1 MNQRFAYSTNEDNLI
16 ISLAKQNPD
25 NLKHSFRLS
34 AARINRSVGSISQRY
49 YKHLQTREA
58 IFSLE
63 GQESDVLVNRKNTPR
78 VTSVSTVSIE
88 ILSYLW
94 NKLSEKEKLD
104 FFKTVL

>member
-34 AARINRSVGSISQRY
+34 ANRINRSVGSISQRY
-49 YKHLQTREA
+49 YKHLQYRTE

-63 GQESDVLVNRKNTPR
+63 GQDSEVHVNRKNTPR
-78 VTSVSTVSIE
+78 TTGVSTVTVE

-94 NKLSEKEKLD
+94 NKLSENEKLD